1 MIMKTKVLFIV
12 TLILALGTIILC
24 YKNFQ
29 LRKQAKS
36 VSSLVSVDTVYI
48 DKPFKVSEPLK
59 QLSIPSKVKVYKGLK
74 KPKENTTQDSIMEFE
89 LSSNKLDVTSLHHS
103 DSTVHT
109 NTYQLDT
116 DKYRYLFTNGIL
128 TKDRVKLGVKPY
140 TEVSYRPLNN
150 MWDLKGGI
158 YLNTSKTQYRLGINL
173 GYYPNLS
180 SKVQKDIEI
189 SIQYKF

>member
-1 MIMKTKVLFIV
+1 MMKTRVLILV

-24 YKNFQ
+24 YNNFR
-29 LRKQAKS
+29 LRKQVKS

-48 DKPFKVSEPLK
+48 DRPFKVSQSLK

-74 KPKENTTQDSIMEFE
+74 KPKENTTQDSIIEFE

-109 NTYQLDT
+109 DTYQLDT
-116 DKYRYLFTNGIL
+116 DKYKYLFTNGIL
-128 TKDRVKLGVKPY
+128 TKDKVKLGVKPY

>member
-1 MIMKTKVLFIV
+1 MKTRILYMAI
-12 TLILALGTIILC
+12 LILALGTIILC

-29 LRKQAKS
+29 LRKQAKL

-59 QLSIPSKVKVYKGLK
+59 ELSIPSKVKVYKGLK
-74 KPKENTTQDSIMEFE
+74 KPKENTTQDSIIEFE

-128 TKDRVKLGVKPY
+128 TKDKVKLVVKPY

-158 YLNTSKTQYRLGINL
+158 YFNTSKTQYRLGINL

>member
-1 MIMKTKVLFIV
+1 MKTRILYMAI
-12 TLILALGTIILC
+12 LILALETIILC

-29 LRKQAKS
+29 LRKQVKS

-48 DKPFKVSEPLK
+48 DKPLKVSGPLK
-59 QLSIPSKVKVYKGLK
+59 ELSIPSKVKVYKGLK
-74 KPKENTTQDSIMEFE
+74 KPKENTTQDSIIEFE
-89 LSSNKLDVTSLHHS
+89 LSSNKLDITSLSHS

-109 NTYQLDT
+109 STYKLDT
-116 DKYRYLFTNGIL
+116 DKYKYIFTNGIL
-128 TKDRVKLGVKPY
+128 TKDKVKLGVKPY

-158 YLNTSKTQYRLGINL
+158 YLNTSKTQYRMGINL